1 MEQLPFPLLPAL
13 AGGLT
18 ISREDRGDGRKSF
31 WPLLFPPPS
40 SGEMTE
46 KPLPP
51 SLPPPPLLA
60 LSTSPGAKGRRP
72 VERRRG
78 RGGRVSEDAS
88 VSAPPSPPPLL
99 RLSSSR
105 GRSNRKQIKRKER
118 GERGLPKSARRRR
131 RRRSPPFLSS
141 GHSISE
147 LFSFLGRR
155 RARPQASSSALSP
168 SSPRFPREI
177 PK

>member
-1 MEQLPFPLLPAL
+1 MEQLPFRLLPAL

-51 SLPPPPLLA
+51 SLLLHFL
-60 LSTSPGAKGRRP
+60 LSPHLPVPKAVAGRF
-72 VERRRG
+72 G
-78 RGGRVSEDAS
+78 GGGGGGRVSEDAS
-88 VSAPPSPPPLL
+88 VSAPPSLL
-99 RLSSSR
+99 HSSASLR
-105 GRSNRKQIKRKER
+105 REGGAIASKSKEKSEER
-118 GERGLPKSARRRR
+118 GGVCQNQPEEEEEEAPLF
-131 RRRSPPFLSS
+131 SPRVTPSRNSFPSS
-141 GHSISE
+141 GV
-147 LFSFLGRR
+147 G
-155 RARPQASSSALSP
+155 ARPQASSSALSP